1 MLQPLQKMKF
11 VYAFGVVFCINC
23 YVSQE
28 VKGISNWSSDK
39 NFGECF
45 KHYFLFRVVRI
56 IISRRWVHERWF
68 CGSLCKNVLQISAFD
83 NIFHMHLGEI
93 YLWGKLTFH
102 SIVVQSQIKAVF
114 HFRESITNYGLT
126 VLI

>member
-1 MLQPLQKMKF
+1 MLLPLQKMKF

-28 VKGISNWSSDK
+28 VKGISNWFNDK
-39 NFGECF
+39 KFGEDF
-45 KHYFLFRVVRI
+45 KHNLHFRVVRI

-68 CGSLCKNVLQISAFD
+68 RGSLCKNVLQISALD
-83 NIFHMHLGEI
+83 NIFHMYLGEI